1 MAEVHARMSYLRVA
15 PRKTR
20 FVVDL
25 VRGKPVDEAI
35 RILAFTRRA
44 ASEPV
49 LKLIKSAVANA
60 GQNESIDVD
69 TLFVKDI
76 QVGPGPMLK
85 RFQPRAMG
93 RAFPIKKRT
102 SHVTV
107 VLQER

>member
-1 MAEVHARMSYLRVA
+1 MAEVKARVSHLRIA

-20 FVVDL
+20 FVIDL
-25 VRGKPVDEAI
+25 VRGKPVSEAI
-35 RILAFTRRA
+35 RILQFTRRA

-49 LKLIKSAVANA
+49 LKLIRSAVANA
-60 GQNESIDVD
+60 SQAETIDVD
-69 TLFVKDI
+69 TLYVKDI
-76 QVGPGPMLK
+76 QVGPGSTLK

>member
-1 MAEVHARMSYLRVA
+1 MAEVTARLSYLRVA

-20 FVVDL
+20 FVIDL
-25 VRGKPVDEAI
+25 VRGKQVGEAI
-35 RILAFTRRA
+35 KILTFTRRS
-44 ASEPV
+44 ASLPV
-49 LKLIKSAVANA
+49 LRLIKSAVANA
-60 GQNESIDVD
+60 SQTESIDVD

-76 QVGPGPMLK
+76 QVGPAPTLK

>member
-1 MAEVHARMSYLRVA
+1 MAEVRARISYLRIA
-15 PRKTR
+15 TRKTR
-20 FVVDL
+20 YVVDM
-25 VRGKPVDEAI
+25 VRGKPVGEAI
-35 RILAFTRRA
+35 RILQFTRRS

-60 GQNESIDVD
+60 GQNEAIDVD

-76 QVGPGPMLK
+76 QVGAGPMLK

>member
-1 MAEVHARMSYLRVA
+1 MAEVKARLRYLRIA

-20 FVVDL
+20 LVVDL

-35 RILAFTRRA
+35 RILQFTRRA
-44 ASEPV
+44 ASLPV

-60 GQNESIDVD
+60 GQNEAIDVD
-69 TLFVKDI
+69 TLYIKDI

>member
-1 MAEVHARMSYLRVA
+1 MAEVRARISYLRVT

-20 FVVDL
+20 YVVDL
-25 VRGKPVDEAI
+25 VRGKPVGEAI
-35 RILAFTRRA
+35 RILQFTRRS

-60 GQNESIDVD
+60 GQNEAIDVD

-76 QVGPGPMLK
+76 QVGAGPMLK

>member
-1 MAEVHARMSYLRVA
+1 VAEVTARLSYLRIA

-20 FVVDL
+20 YVVDL
-25 VRGKPVDEAI
+25 VRGKPVGEAI
-35 RILAFTRRA
+35 RILSFTRRS

-69 TLFVKDI
+69 TLYVKDI